1 MNTAL
6 TEYRT
11 DPNAVT
17 TSDNAAN
24 DHVAS
29 DDATSSNSKACIC
42 HSEEITAVITLY
54 DNGTICECN
63 QAAGELLGCAP
74 SKLTW
79 QHISTFLP
87 QLTENALML
96 GEKINPNLRFL
107 SRIGYGFEMI
117 GFGGVH
123 FVCALFFNEV
133 ENFGRHCLRI
143 IIRPMTQEY
152 AAA

>member
-6 TEYRT
+6 IEYRVG
-11 DPNAVT
+11 PNEVT
-17 TSDNAAN
+17 TSDDAAN

-29 DDATSSNSKACIC
+29 DHAKNAASACIC

-87 QLTENALML
+87 QLAENALML

-143 IIRPMTQEY
+143 IIRPMTQEF

>member
-1 MNTAL
+1 MSTAL
-6 TEYRT
+6 TECRVKS
-11 DPNAVT
+11 NAIMT
-17 TSDNAAN
+17 GDNAAN
-24 DHVAS
+24 DSVN
-29 DDATSSNSKACIC
+29 SNNAKNSANACIC

-63 QAAGELLGCAP
+63 QAAGELLGCTP
-74 SKLTW
+74 GKLTW

-87 QLTENALML
+87 QLAENALML
-96 GEKINPNLRFL
+96 GGKINPNLRFL
-107 SRIGYGFEMI
+107 SRIGYGFELI
-117 GFGGVH
+117 GFSGVH
-123 FVCALFFNEV
+123 FACALFFNEV

>member
-6 TEYRT
+6 IKYRV

-17 TSDNAAN
+17 TSENAAN

-29 DDATSSNSKACIC
+29 DHAKNAASASIC

-143 IIRPMTQEY
+143 IVRPMTQEF